1 MHFSLQKKKRTMHF
15 GHNLV
20 YSFVTINV
28 KFAVLTWLKQKKT
41 LNRCTQSVP
50 NIMAT
55 DGILGLGQNE
65 LSIIS
70 QLNSQGLSPKVFS
83 HCLKGS
89 EEGGGIFVLG
99 KIVSPRLVFTPL
111 VSYK

>member
-1 MHFSLQKKKRTMHF
+1 M
-15 GHNLV
+15 V
-20 YSFVTINV
+20 E
-28 KFAVLTWLKQKKT
+28 AKKT

-99 KIVSPRLVFTPL
+99 KIVSPRLIFTPL